1 MRSLKG
7 DNNFNKHLNLIIIGK
22 FVILVFFSSE
32 RPSTNII
39 RTPSSHSA
47 GSDSGN
53 EEDVESEQKV

>member
-1 MRSLKG
+1 M
-7 DNNFNKHLNLIIIGK
+7 IGK